1 MKLCLVTNYLN
12 KGYINEILI
21 FNQLKTTLNLS
32 PEDVI
37 SFHDE
42 NKVYNINK
50 QYTHALIL
58 LDYNITSYKFILNFL
73 KELNIPKIFIIDSI
87 PEVHKHLN
95 QEFVTS
101 YSKIKDFVFSTLK
114 TSEWLEIYNLADG
127 LVFYN
132 SIDYHEFFKIHNLE
146 KIPSAII
153 PPSLG
158 KKEDIVFNS
167 NNVIKNKNIGFNGDP
182 SYPNGIFN
190 YGFLYDKMP
199 DYNFSIYGTHGKN
212 HQKSESILN
221 HVVDNCDNVRFYGKL
236 KDTKSF
242 YLRNFLY
249 YDFVIYNSFSF
260 SMYKSLINGVIPIIG
275 RNTSSHLY
283 LKDYPFIAEYMNTD
297 SLYNQIQQIQNTSV
311 SELIPIMSNTVNN
324 IKHLNDKNL
333 KGLYYELAQSISI

>member
-21 FNQLKTTLNLS
+21 LNQLKTTLNLS
-32 PEDVI
+32 PEDII

-73 KELNIPKIFIIDSI
+73 NELNIPKIFIVDSI
-87 PEVHKHLN
+87 PEVHKQLN
-95 QEFVTS
+95 QEFVDS
-101 YSKIKDFVFSTLK
+101 YSKIKDYVFSTLK
-114 TSEWLEIYNLADG
+114 TDDWFKLYNLADG

-132 SIDYHEFFKIHNLE
+132 SIDYHEFFRIHNL
-146 KIPSAII
+146 KKTPSSII

-190 YGFLYDKMP
+190 YGFLNDKLP
-199 DYNFSIYGTHGKN
+199 DYNLSIYGSHGKN

-221 HVVDNCDNVRFYGKL
+221 HTVDNCDNATFYGKL

-260 SMYKSLINGVIPIIG
+260 SMYKSLINGVIPVIG
-275 RNTSSHLY
+275 RNTSSNLY
-283 LKDYPFIAEYMNTD
+283 LKDYPFVAEYMDID
-297 SLYNQIQQIQNTSV
+297 SLYHQILKIQNTSV
-311 SELIPIMSNTVNN
+311 SELISIMSDTVNN
-324 IKHLNDKNL
+324 LKSLNDKNL
-333 KGLYYELAQSISI
+333 KGLYYEFAQSINI